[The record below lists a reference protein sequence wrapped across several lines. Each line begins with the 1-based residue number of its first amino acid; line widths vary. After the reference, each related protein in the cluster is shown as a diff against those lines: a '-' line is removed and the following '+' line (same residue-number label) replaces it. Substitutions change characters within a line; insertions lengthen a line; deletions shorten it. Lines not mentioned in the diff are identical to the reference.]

1 MAVIQEETEVTWQ
14 IKKLIANGR
23 IAGKEV
29 TWLPTGPI
37 LLATKL

>member
-1 MAVIQEETEVTWQ
+1 MADQ
-14 IKKLIANGR
+14 KLIANGR